1 MEIILGVID
10 VFGVE
15 RPGAAGATPDT
26 SRSRERSYRIP
37 ALELKGCLNR
47 EAEMI
52 SMLLTASRTSLP
64 HPEPQVQRLRWQVEL
79 RRARRR

>member
-1 MEIILGVID
+1 MFLGWKA
-10 VFGVE
+10 
-15 RPGAAGATPDT
+15 PGAAGATPDT
-26 SRSRERSYRIP
+26 SRSRERSYLIP

-52 SMLLTASRTSLP
+52 SMLLTASRTSLR

-79 RRARRR
+79 QKARKR